1 MTLKAR
7 VDELSGAKPE
17 MVGRSDKESERLVNF
32 VKRSTE
38 HIDQQVARLEEKI
51 DERPTTQPAD
61 TLNFS
66 QLQSLETEL
75 QKQLQAID

>member
-1 MTLKAR
+1 MALKAR
-7 VDELSGAKPE
+7 VDELSGEKPE
-17 MVGRSDKESERLVNF
+17 IVGRSDKEQERLVNF

-51 DERPTTQPAD
+51 DERPTTQSSD